1 MGSFVCRLRDQRFTR
16 DKNFVIIQRFSARPP
31 GGNFFGDGRF
41 AHFLFAAM
49 DMHEVL
55 EKTVTG
61 LGYEL
66 VDVERSPHGRVLRV
80 FIDKPDKPRGVDVE
94 DCALVSNQLSRVL
107 TVENIDY
114 DRLEVSSPGIDRPL
128 KKATDFER
136 FAGSEIT
143 LKLRLPLNG
152 RRNFSGVLRG
162 IQDGRLRLQ
171 TDAGEMEVDLVN
183 IDKARLVPKFDM
195 LKSGDRLV

>member
-1 MGSFVCRLRDQRFTR
+1 
-16 DKNFVIIQRFSARPP
+16 
-31 GGNFFGDGRF
+31 
-41 AHFLFAAM
+41 M
-49 DMHEVL
+49 DVHEVL

-66 VDVERSPHGRVLRV
+66 VDVERSPRGRVLRV
-80 FIDKPDKPRGVDVE
+80 FIDKPDKMRGVDID

-128 KKATDFER
+128 KKEADFGR

-152 RRNFSGVLRG
+152 RRNFSGRLQGVL
-162 IQDGRLRLQ
+162 DGKVRVQ
-171 TDAGEMEVDLVN
+171 TDAGEMAFDLVN
-183 IDKARLVPKFDM
+183 IDKARVVPQFDM
-195 LKSGDRLV
+195 KKSGDRLV

>member
-1 MGSFVCRLRDQRFTR
+1 
-16 DKNFVIIQRFSARPP
+16 
-31 GGNFFGDGRF
+31 
-41 AHFLFAAM
+41 M
-49 DMHEVL
+49 DVHEIL
-55 EKTVTG
+55 EKPVTG

-66 VDVERSPHGRVLRV
+66 VDVERSPRGRVLRV
-80 FIDKPDKPRGVDVE
+80 FIDKPDKMRGVDID

-128 KKATDFER
+128 KKEADFGR

-152 RRNFSGVLRG
+152 RRNFSGRLQGVL
-162 IQDGRLRLQ
+162 DGKVRVQ
-171 TDAGEMEVDLVN
+171 TDAGEMAFDLVN
-183 IDKARLVPKFDM
+183 IDKARVVPQFDM
-195 LKSGDRLV
+195 KKSGDRLV

>member
-1 MGSFVCRLRDQRFTR
+1 
-16 DKNFVIIQRFSARPP
+16 
-31 GGNFFGDGRF
+31 
-41 AHFLFAAM
+41 M
-49 DMHEVL
+49 DVHEVL

-66 VDVERSPHGRVLRV
+66 VDVERSPRGRVLRV
-80 FIDKPDKPRGVDVE
+80 FIDKPEKPRGVDID

-107 TVENIDY
+107 MVENVDY

-128 KKATDFER
+128 KKESDLER

-152 RRNFSGVLRG
+152 RRNFSGTLHG
-162 IQDGRLRLQ
+162 LLAGRVRLQ
-171 TDAGEMEVDLVN
+171 TDAGEMEFDLINV
-183 IDKARLVPKFDM
+183 DKARVVPSFDTM
-195 LKSGDRLV
+195 KSGRKLV

>member
-1 MGSFVCRLRDQRFTR
+1 
-16 DKNFVIIQRFSARPP
+16 
-31 GGNFFGDGRF
+31 
-41 AHFLFAAM
+41 
-49 DMHEVL
+49 
-55 EKTVTG
+55 
-61 LGYEL
+61 
-66 VDVERSPHGRVLRV
+66 
-80 FIDKPDKPRGVDVE
+80 
-94 DCALVSNQLSRVL
+94 LSRVL

-152 RRNFSGVLRG
+152 RRNFSGVLHG